1 MNNKGLLNNGAHAL
15 QDWQTQLMLLE
26 KQNGQRLLWARAEQ
40 EAFTKQVTPLQSIP
54 LVLNQLNASHISVK
68 ELLAN
73 LPGYFQNIEDF
84 KSSIP
89 QDIKTLQGYEEKLDN
104 KEAEIKAMEI
114 RYNELIRMT
123 PVAQQGE
130 LQQVRDKA
138 MLTMQ
143 QDREG
148 LTQDRD
154 NIVAQIKENNG
165 RIEELGVALGRSR
178 ELMPELIEDL
188 KTLALKLRDVQMD
201 NSNGFIR
208 MIGDTHGG

>member
-1 MNNKGLLNNGAHAL
+1 MNNDGLLNIGAHAL
-15 QDWQTQLMLLE
+15 QDYQMQLMLLE
-26 KQNGQRLLWARAEQ
+26 QQNKKRLLMVRAEQ
-40 EAFTKQVTPLQSIP
+40 DASEEQDAALKTL
-54 LVLNQLNASHISVK
+54 LLALNQLDTAHIYVR
-68 ELLAN
+68 ELLTKF
-73 LPGYFQNIEDF
+73 PTYFQNIEDF

-89 QDIKTLQGYEEKLDN
+89 RDIKTLQGYEEKLDN

-138 MLTMQ
+138 MLTIQ
-143 QDREG
+143 QDLEG

-154 NIVAQIKENNG
+154 NIVAKIKEKNG

-201 NSNGFIR
+201 NSNDSIGT
-208 MIGDTHGG
+208 IGDTHGD